1 MDQHPDIELPVIPPD
16 KKRAYTLFLALL
28 QAAVIHIAFALTAL
42 ASFAFGHMASVV
54 MGFITLAIG
63 TLVVLIDLARRSSF
77 IFSIVV
83 LAIAILITAANVA

>member
-1 MDQHPDIELPVIPPD
+1 MDQLPDIELPVIPPD

-54 MGFITLAIG
+54 MGFSTLAIG
-63 TLVVLIDLARRSSF
+63 TLVVSSISPGVQASPF
-77 IFSIVV
+77 PSSSWR
-83 LAIAILITAANVA
+83 

>member
-1 MDQHPDIELPVIPPD
+1 MDQLPNIELPVIPPE
-16 KKRAYTLFLALL
+16 KKRAYTLFLAVM

-42 ASFAFGHMASVV
+42 ASFAFGHMASVA
-54 MGFITLAIG
+54 MGFSTLVIG